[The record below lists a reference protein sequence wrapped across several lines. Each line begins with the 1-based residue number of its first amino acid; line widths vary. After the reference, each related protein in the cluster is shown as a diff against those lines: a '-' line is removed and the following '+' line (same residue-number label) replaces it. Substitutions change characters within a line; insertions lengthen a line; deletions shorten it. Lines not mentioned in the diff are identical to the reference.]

1 MSKGNKQL
9 KAMEDILAH
18 INDAYAPNTIR
29 AYRADFSEWINFC
42 MKKGACPLPA
52 DPFLVSEFLLD
63 LAEAG
68 NNRASTIRRKCA
80 SISAIH
86 RYGYFEDPTKHPEV
100 KIAIRKI
107 KRKLGTRFKQAR
119 PINRHVLDKM
129 LRVCGDDLR
138 GIRNRMILLLA
149 YTTLRRRS
157 ELTSLRAEDLKL
169 CGHGQG
175 LILLRQSKTDQTH
188 EGVLLA
194 LGIETTYAVTKW
206 IDLSGISSGFLL
218 RGITGN
224 RLNLTMDPGQISRI
238 FKSLAV
244 KADFDPKQI
253 SGHST
258 RIGAAQDLL
267 DGGASIGQIM
277 AKVGWSKVDTVMRYV
292 GVNNIEAMNLPNTFQ
307 GKPAVY
313 SRPQNSITI

>member
-1 MSKGNKQL
+1 MHLFSTRYWLRFVKIICRFQ
-9 KAMEDILAH
+9 H

-42 MKKGACPLPA
+42 TKKGACPLPA
-52 DPFLVSEFLLD
+52 DPFIVSEFLLS
-63 LAEAG
+63 LADAG

-107 KRKLGTRFKQAR
+107 NRRLGTRFRQAR
-119 PINRHVLDKM
+119 PINRHLLDRM
-129 LRVCGDDLR
+129 LHVCGDDLR
-138 GIRNRMILLLA
+138 GTRNRMILLLA

-157 ELTSLRAEDLKL
+157 ELTSLRVADLTQ
-169 CGHGQG
+169 CGDGQS
-175 LILLRQSKTDQTH
+175 LILLCQSKTDQTR

-194 LGIETTYAVTKW
+194 LDIETTYAVKHW
-206 IDLSGISSGFLL
+206 IELAGVSDGFLL
-218 RGITGN
+218 RGITGKQ
-224 RLNLTMDPGQISRI
+224 LNQSMDPGQISRM

-244 KADFDPKQI
+244 KAKLDPKQI

-258 RIGAAQDLL
+258 RIGAAQDMLS
-267 DGGASIGQIM
+267 GGASIGQIM

-292 GVNNIEAMNLPNTFQ
+292 GVGELSALQSKSN
-307 GKPAVY
+307 Y
-313 SRPQNSITI
+313 R